1 MSEIGPEDF
10 QEVERSTLDRE
21 QTRARLEG
29 WLAGRLPEGSEPEI
43 PELSSPSGSGMS
55 SETLL
60 FDARYREDGQRRQAS
75 LVARLAPHAAD
86 VPVFPR
92 YDLDAQFRLLDLVAR
107 HSQVPVPA
115 VRWLEGDPAALG
127 TPFFVMEQ
135 VAGRVP
141 SDIPPY
147 AFGGWL
153 FDAKPEE
160 RQRLQDATVETLAAL
175 HGIDATNA
183 GADFLAFEVA
193 GDTPLRRH
201 VQNQRGYYAWT
212 ASDGVHHPILERAFE
227 WLEAHWPSD
236 EGETVISWGDSRIGN
251 VLYEGFEPAALLD
264 WEMAGLAPRE
274 VDLGWL
280 CFMHR
285 FFQEIAESV
294 DLPGLPDFLRLGD
307 AAACYER
314 ASGHTPR
321 DLLWYFTYAALRH
334 GIIMA
339 RIHRRSVHFG
349 QAAWD
354 DDPDAVIPHRP
365 LLERLL
371 AGSWSPL
378 A

>member
-1 MSEIGPEDF
+1 M
-10 QEVERSTLDRE
+10 
-21 QTRARLEG
+21 
-29 WLAGRLPEGSEPEI
+29 
-43 PELSSPSGSGMS
+43 
-55 SETLL
+55 
-60 FDARYREDGQRRQAS
+60 
-75 LVARLAPHAAD
+75 
-86 VPVFPR
+86 
-92 YDLDAQFRLLDLVAR
+92 
-107 HSQVPVPA
+107 
-115 VRWLEGDPAALG
+115 
-127 TPFFVMEQ
+127 
-135 VAGRVP
+135 
-141 SDIPPY
+141 
-147 AFGGWL
+147 
-153 FDAKPEE
+153 
-160 RQRLQDATVETLAAL
+160 
-175 HGIDATNA
+175 
-183 GADFLAFEVA
+183 
-193 GDTPLRRH
+193 
-201 VQNQRGYYAWT
+201 
-212 ASDGVHHPILERAFE
+212 
-227 WLEAHWPSD
+227 
-236 EGETVISWGDSRIGN
+236 ISWGDSRIGN

-365 LLERLL
+365 ILERLL